1 MTRPLNYLAVDL
13 GAESGRAM
21 LGSFDGNR
29 LAMKEVHR
37 FGNGPV
43 RVPDKAGK
51 TNLHWDILR
60 LFAQSKEGLARAV
73 GQCDGDLASVGLD
86 SWGVDFGLLDRSGGL
101 VGNPY
106 HHRDSRTDGMIDQAF
121 RRVPREVI
129 FQQTG
134 IQFLQINSLYQ
145 LLSMVISGSPAL
157 ESAEMFLTIPDLLNY
172 WLTGTAVSEYT
183 NATTTQCY
191 NATAKGWAEPLL
203 AKMGIPS
210 RIFPDVVLPGSQLGQ
225 LRPAVAE
232 EAGIAGSKC
241 LQVIAPACH
250 DTGSAAVAVPAKGP
264 GFAWISSG
272 TWSTLGAECLQ
283 PVINDQSLAYNFT
296 NEGGVCGTFRL
307 LRNVMGLWLVQES
320 AASGSGTVSCSPSRS
335 SYVWRPRP
343 LHFERWSTPTIL
355 RFSSPGTCHCASR
368 SFAAGQGKRS
378 RSGRGRSY
386 GAYSRAWLSNTA
398 LCWSIWTTLW
408 AGGLT
413 PSISS
418 EVVLRTSF

>member
-320 AASGSGTVSCSPSRS
+320 RREWERHGELFTEPELIRVAAEAPAFRAVVDADDPSFLKPGNMPLRLEEFCRRTGQENPGREGGGRTVHTREPGSQIPLCAGAFG
-335 SYVWRPRP
+335 RPCGP
-343 LHFERWSTPTIL
+343 
-355 RFSSPGTCHCASR
+355 
-368 SFAAGQGKRS
+368 AA
-378 RSGRGRSY
+378 
-386 GAYSRAWLSNTA
+386 
-398 LCWSIWTTLW
+398 
-408 AGGLT
+408 
-413 PSISS
+413 
-418 EVVLRTSF
+418 